1 MSEYSPTALSV
12 SHCISVLHG
21 EALLGAIAPPT
32 STVVVRVMCAHEAV
46 LCAGC
51 GPFTWSLVVLY
62 GGSKLL
68 LGV

>member
-1 MSEYSPTALSV
+1 MSEYSPTV
-12 SHCISVLHG
+12 SHRTSVLNG
-21 EALLGAIAPPT
+21 EALHSAIAPPA

-46 LCAGC
+46 LCSGC
-51 GPFTWSLVVLY
+51 GYFTWSLVVLY